1 MLILFFD
8 FPIYYV
14 CVRRIKNTNYQDMKY
29 QKSVYL
35 YIFRDILGGEWA
47 VYMYCARGVKG
58 IVYYF
63 FGMVNFRVE
72 SAMWLACE

>member
-1 MLILFFD
+1 
-8 FPIYYV
+8 
-14 CVRRIKNTNYQDMKY
+14 MKY

-35 YIFRDILGGEWA
+35 YIFRDILGEEWA